1 MKLKAFEKRCIII
14 LNIACYVS
22 TGMGIYDMATNN
34 INLSIACYCIA
45 TLIQGFILEVKMR
58 EKENK

>member
-14 LNIACYVS
+14 LKIACYIS
-22 TGMGIYDMATNN
+22 AGMGIYDMATNN
-34 INLSIACYCIA
+34 INLSIASYCIA
-45 TLIQGFILEVKMR
+45 MLIQGFILEVKMR